1 MSLNAGVKN
10 QGINLEDW
18 MQPKKANSK
27 TALAVD
33 VDSKANK
40 QPADREG
47 IWPENLLLRKA
58 EGS

>member
-1 MSLNAGVKN
+1 
-10 QGINLEDW
+10 
-18 MQPKKANSK
+18 MQPKKVQR

-47 IWPENLLLRKA
+47 I
-58 EGS
+58 